1 MNPTRIIWA
10 IAFAITMPTLL
21 TFVFTA
27 IRNAKS
33 NPHGEMTD
41 QSFVVK
47 LPKMIAGI
55 GLVGNVV
62 FVGVGVI
69 LTLYWSGKMNYKSF
83 IGMYVSF
90 GLFLMLYIYF
100 TLKGLIFR
108 VVVSGENITVYDIFR
123 LPRRFTFREI
133 DSAEVIITG
142 GQINPEQLVIR
153 TSAGKK
159 IVVEGMAV
167 EYERLVKRVKEK
179 VPPERLKG
187 YF

>member
-1 MNPTRIIWA
+1 MNLTRIIWA
-10 IAFAITMPTLL
+10 IAFAITMPTVLM
-21 TFVFTA
+21 FVFTA

-33 NPHGEMTD
+33 NPHREMTD

-55 GLVGNVV
+55 GLAGD
-62 FVGVGVI
+62 VI
-69 LTLYWSGKMNYKSF
+69 LVIVTIILTIYWSGKANYKSF
-83 IGMYVSF
+83 IVLYAGF
-90 GLFLMLYIYF
+90 GLFSLLYIYF

-167 EYERLVKRVKEK
+167 EYDRLVKRVKEE
-179 VPPERLKG
+179 VLPERLKG